1 MLNWLWQ
8 GSVVA
13 IAAAA
18 MLRFV
23 EPSRA
28 RIRYVSLWVALAT
41 ILLLPAVPLLWAAV
55 PPVRNAT
62 GIAAPADAVVSIPR
76 AWWTSS
82 NVAFTL
88 WAIWTT
94 AYAVRVA
101 RAALA
106 LRRARR
112 DCPSLPAHVEARL
125 RCWSQ
130 VRATGRR
137 TRLVVSPMVKTAA
150 LLGGRGPLI
159 AVAPALIGHL
169 SDEELDR
176 VVIHEWA
183 HVQRRDDITHFLQMA
198 VRVLAGWHPAV
209 WWCNRQLDV
218 EREVA
223 CDETAVAMTGSTKE
237 YAACLTR
244 VASFPSIA
252 AAPLPAVVALLS
264 TSGLRVR
271 IVRILAFDRI
281 ALQPARVRRA
291 IAAGLVLGLVAV
303 SVGGVRAID
312 YAPLTS
318 LVAAAP
324 ILTAAVESTAMV
336 TVSPRERIAQRP
348 AAPQPQTVV
357 AGRRSARL
365 AQASPGPVESAAA
378 PPERPSA
385 AVVPDS
391 PAEAPP
397 VAPLPS
403 RPALTVSTIGL
414 VDSNGPPASTD
425 SVPLSTEAKPAS
437 AWSAAADA
445 GAAIGRGSQD
455 AAVATAGFFNRLSR
469 KIAGSF

>member
-28 RIRYVSLWVALAT
+28 RIRYASLWVALAA
-41 ILLLPAVPLLWAAV
+41 ILLLPTVPLLWAVV

-82 NVAFTL
+82 NVAL
-88 WAIWTT
+88 AMWAIWST

-106 LRRARR
+106 LGRAKR
-112 DCPSLPAHVEARL
+112 DCRPLPPDVEARL
-125 RCWSQ
+125 QYWSR
-130 VRATGRR
+130 VGATGRR
-137 TRLVVSPMVKTAA
+137 TRLVVSPLVKTAA

-176 VVIHEWA
+176 VVVHEWA

-252 AAPLPAVVALLS
+252 AGPLPAGVGLS
-264 TSGLRVR
+264 TSGLRRR

-303 SVGGVRAID
+303 FVGGVRAID

-318 LVAAAP
+318 LAAGELV
-324 ILTAAVESTAMV
+324 LTAAVESTAIV
-336 TVSPRERIAQRP
+336 TISPRERIAQRP
-348 AAPQPQTVV
+348 PAPQPQTVV

-365 AQASPGPVESAAA
+365 AQTSPDPVEPAAA

-385 AVVPDS
+385 TAVPDS

-403 RPALTVSTIGL
+403 RPTLAASTIGL
-414 VDSNGPPASTD
+414 VDSNGPPASTG
-425 SVPLSTEAKPAS
+425 SVPLSAEAKPAS
-437 AWSAAADA
+437 AWSTAADA